1 MKKRPSVVLLPLRLA
16 AAVMLMAEAG
26 ATVTV
31 MAGAPPLTPPP
42 PVLVMPLLLA
52 MTLVAPTWFTAN
64 CSNHQHWRGVW
75 DARSSA
81 PSPRNILM
89 PSRNRIKMAITPIRF
104 MEI

>member
-1 MKKRPSVVLLPLRLA
+1 MIDEEA
-16 AAVMLMAEAG
+16 TIGGGAVETSGGGDKMAEAG

-31 MAGAPPLTPPP
+31 VAGAPPPP

-64 CSNHQHWRGVW
+64 CSNHQHLRGVW
-75 DARSSA
+75 DTRFST

-89 PSRNRIKMAITPIRF
+89 PSRNLSKMATTPIPF
-104 MEI
+104 MGI